1 MCLLKREREGGRAS
15 VRKRR
20 DGSTR
25 REEENALDS
34 DGVFGNLVE
43 ELVLLVTGRPEVVE
57 RSFVEGKER
66 EL

>member
-1 MCLLKREREGGRAS
+1 M
-15 VRKRR
+15 RKRR